1 MIKMSKLIII
11 LLYFSISAIQAGP
24 TLSKAKL
31 NAELTLGLVKVVEDG
46 EYSTQYTLDLSGRD
60 LPELNFNNFPV
71 VQLRFRSSV
80 LQRYTEN
87 DVCHLH
93 LTTNLNLSNNQLRSL
108 PTGIGSFRENLT
120 SLNLSKNNLRTLPRE
135 IGDLANLIDLKIN
148 SKHSEKQKLQALPPE
163 FGNLRN
169 LIILDLAGNELQE
182 LPEEFSNLTRLK
194 DLNLSSNKFQSF
206 PIQVTKLKKLKKLA
220 LSHNEIE
227 QLPEEIGELTEL
239 DWLELPWN
247 KLQSIPAQI
256 EGCSKLRGLI
266 LSGNKLKSIPAE
278 TGMMRK
284 LKCLGIDFNEIHS
297 LPTEVVNRF
306 GEELINDQ
314 LTIRFNKLQA
324 LPPNSIVS
332 SNANQELQRHFEQLR
347 RFIFKAIKDNH
358 LPDVRGFIHLHAE
371 PWQLHLKDFKDEN
384 SNNLLHLAVMHNAI
398 QQEGHSAQTLDP
410 KWCILK
416 ELIAC
421 NVNDSAAKMLK
432 EENADGKTPLNLLIP
447 FDGNAF
453 FKICQKLC
461 YFSEQLPDTIQT
473 TIMPTFNTTAI
484 QEDDNLRAVNSVSTA
499 VNMRYGQEV
508 SPGKYE
514 DE

>member
-93 LTTNLNLSNNQLRSL
+93 LTTDLNLSNNQLRSL

-135 IGDLANLIDLKIN
+135 IGDLANLIDLNIN

-182 LPEEFSNLTRLK
+182 LPEEFGNLTRLK

-256 EGCSKLRGLI
+256 EGCSKLRGLN
-266 LSGNKLKSIPAE
+266 LSGNKLKSISAE
-278 TGMMRK
+278 IGMMRS
-284 LKCLGIDFNEIHS
+284 LEVLNIGSNELHS
-297 LPTEVVNRF
+297 LPIEVVEQF
-306 GEELINDQ
+306 CAVFISY
-314 LTIRFNKLQA
+314 TIRLNKLQV
-324 LPPNSIVS
+324 LPPNSIKYC
-332 SNANQELQRHFEQLR
+332 NENQKLQDRFEQLK
-347 RFIFKAIKDNH
+347 RFIFKAVKDNH
-358 LPDVRGFIHLHAE
+358 LPDVRGFIHLRAE
-371 PWQLHLKDFKDEN
+371 LWQLHLKDFKDEHG
-384 SNNLLHLAVMHNAI
+384 NNLLHLAVMHNVF

-410 KWCILK
+410 QWRILK
-416 ELIAC
+416 ELLAC
-421 NVNDSAAKMLK
+421 NVNDSATKMLK
-432 EENADGKTPLNLLIP
+432 EKNADGKTPLNLLLAI
-447 FDGNAF
+447 DGAAF
-453 FKICQKLC
+453 NEICQNLSL
-461 YFSEQLPDTIQT
+461 FSANSASADEAISTSDTHS
-473 TIMPTFNTTAI
+473 NTK
-484 QEDDNLRAVNSVSTA
+484 
-499 VNMRYGQEV
+499 G
-508 SPGKYE
+508 
-514 DE
+514 